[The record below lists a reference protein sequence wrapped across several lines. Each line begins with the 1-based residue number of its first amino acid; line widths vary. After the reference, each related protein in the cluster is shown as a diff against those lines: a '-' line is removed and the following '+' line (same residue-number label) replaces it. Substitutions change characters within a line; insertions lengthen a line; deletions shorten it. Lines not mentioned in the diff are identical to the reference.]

1 MILLTASR
9 MPDGLSKSIL
19 ADTVSLLFPHPDNKD
34 YIENI
39 RERKNDRTACESLFA
54 LALLYEQ
61 LLSLPCRIDPSALI
75 FDRSELGKPYFKDS
89 RVKFNISHSK
99 GYIAVASSI
108 DEEVGVD
115 VEASEL
121 PYDRAIKMA
130 ERYFSIYEIKEVKNH
145 PESFARIWSRK
156 EAKAKFF
163 GDSLTNLLEKE
174 KNIDE
179 NPALREI
186 RLHRFSYGEIPVTL
200 CTKIGDQALQR
211 DADSFSL
218 LGIGFGSCF
227 LEPYQSRCCLHK

>member
-156 EAKAKFF
+156 EAKAKFL
-163 GDSLTNLLEKE
+163 GESVG
-174 KNIDE
+174 NILSAEQNQE
-179 NPALREI
+179 NSDKISKIYA
-186 RLHRFSYGEIPVTL
+186 HSFSIGKIPITL
-200 CTKIGDQALQR
+200 CTKR
-211 DADSFSL
+211 EFST
-218 LGIGFGSCF
+218 IIFTI
-227 LEPYQSRCCLHK
+227 Q

>member
-39 RERKNDRTACESLFA
+39 RERKNDRAACESLFA

-130 ERYFSIYEIKEVKNH
+130 ERYLSISEIKEVKNY

-156 EAKAKFF
+156 EAKAKFL
-163 GDSLTNLLEKE
+163 GESVG
-174 KNIDE
+174 NILSAEQNQE
-179 NPALREI
+179 NSNKISEI
-186 RLHRFSYGEIPVTL
+186 YAHSFTIDKIPITL
-200 CTKIGDQALQR
+200 CTKR
-211 DADSFSL
+211 EFST
-218 LGIGFGSCF
+218 IIFTI
-227 LEPYQSRCCLHK
+227 Q

>member
-9 MPDGLSKSIL
+9 IPDGLSKSIL

-39 RERKNDRTACESLFA
+39 RERKNDRAACESLFA

-130 ERYFSIYEIKEVKNH
+130 ERYFSISEIKEVKNH

-156 EAKAKFF
+156 EAKAKFL
-163 GDSLTNLLEKE
+163 GESVG
-174 KNIDE
+174 NILSAE
-179 NPALREI
+179 QNQEYSSKISEI
-186 RLHRFSYGEIPVTL
+186 YAHSFSIGKIPITL
-200 CTKIGDQALQR
+200 CTKR
-211 DADSFSL
+211 EFST
-218 LGIGFGSCF
+218 IIFTI
-227 LEPYQSRCCLHK
+227 Q